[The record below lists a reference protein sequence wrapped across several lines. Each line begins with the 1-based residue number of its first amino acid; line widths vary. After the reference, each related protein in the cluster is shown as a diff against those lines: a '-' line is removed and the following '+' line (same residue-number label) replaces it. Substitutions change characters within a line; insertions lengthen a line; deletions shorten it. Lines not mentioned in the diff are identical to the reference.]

1 MEGGGSA
8 VVTCTGCAM
17 FVFLPQD
24 RNDFVCTKCKLV
36 SILEEKIEGLEQQIT
51 TLRCIRE
58 TEDFLDETQ
67 DRLLGAQSSTDIE
80 QVAQRSQ
87 EASEE
92 AWQHVTSRRGK
103 RNVRVPVTQTQ
114 VTNRFHVLSTGIV
127 AESGPDDMSGARKQK
142 ETPLV
147 GRHEMRCPESHIVC
161 SDPLKVILG
170 SIIGAHVKKQ
180 EGVAIQGLD
189 ESRQSLRHITNL
201 SPWQAADFSVFPVRA
216 ADR

>member
-24 RNDFVCTKCKLV
+24 RSDFVCTKCKLV

-51 TLRCIRE
+51 TLHCIRE
-58 TEDFLDETQ
+58 TEDFLDKTQ

-92 AWQHVTSRRGK
+92 AWQHVTSRRADENT
-103 RNVRVPVTQTQ
+103 RLNVERLDSLGRASLLQTLPRLLGAQ
-114 VTNRFHVLSTGIV
+114 TEDSPSKAGLSPSSYNPRENVKEAFYGSHPRI
-127 AESGPDDMSGARKQK
+127 ALLSRLLAKDRKQN
-142 ETPLV
+142 
-147 GRHEMRCPESHIVC
+147 
-161 SDPLKVILG
+161 
-170 SIIGAHVKKQ
+170 KKR
-180 EGVAIQGLD
+180 G
-189 ESRQSLRHITNL
+189 NL
-201 SPWQAADFSVFPVRA
+201 SECFWKYCV
-216 ADR
+216 